1 MTNKEIVQGFFIEAY
16 QNHNYNFVMEYF
28 SDDYFDH
35 SPAGARSNKDAIEV
49 LKSVPEMFG
58 ELKIEILDLFEE
70 GGMVGTRIRFQGVHI
85 GNCMGVLPT
94 GKKIAF
100 EALENFKVV
109 NGKVT
114 ESWGYWPDMEILNKL
129 KERE

>member
-1 MTNKEIVQGFFIEAY
+1 MTNKEIVQGFFQEAY
-16 QNHNYNFVMEYF
+16 QNQNYDFVMEYF
-28 SDDYFDH
+28 SKDYLDY
-35 SPAGARSNKDAIEV
+35 SPAGARSNKDAVE
-49 LKSVPEMFG
+49 
-58 ELKIEILDLFEE
+58 
-70 GGMVGTRIRFQGVHI
+70 HI

-100 EALENFKVV
+100 EAMENFKVV

-129 KERE
+129 KARE